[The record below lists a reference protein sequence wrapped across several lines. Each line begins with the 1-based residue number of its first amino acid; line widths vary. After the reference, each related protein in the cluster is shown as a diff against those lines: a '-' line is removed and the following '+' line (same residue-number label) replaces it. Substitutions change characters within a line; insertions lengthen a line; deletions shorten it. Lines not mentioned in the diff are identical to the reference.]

1 MINYYFFQFIKKKI
15 GPDRTGPD
23 RGPWTVPDRPA
34 PGGQRWDGFGF
45 FEFGPPWTGPCG
57 PCGTVD
63 RPGLD
68 RTGPDRT
75 VFNTL
80 VPTIHI
86 SYRIGSRP

>member
-1 MINYYFFQFIKKKI
+1 MFSIYKKKNL
-15 GPDRTGPD
+15 DRTGPS
-23 RGPWTVPDRPA
+23 RGGPA

-45 FEFGPPWTGPCG
+45 FEFGPPWNGPFGPCGTVDRG

-68 RTGPDRT
+68 RT

-80 VPTIHI
+80 GPTQTKWTKSIVQNKNK
-86 SYRIGSRP
+86 